1 VDTPN
6 PALAAFLE
14 LFVKLLADGTFLPV
28 AAGLVVALTAIF
40 KRFLPDNIS
49 SAVLALV
56 FQVIVWIAYVVAV
69 QLGYGSQFDTWIST
83 ITTIVVA
90 IAGLVGSSF
99 LATRAY
105 VYASD
110 REVPLFG
117 YSRASRRLAQKAKML
132 AETLP
137 NAELIQ
143 LIDERIMAAMQL
155 G

>member
-1 VDTPN
+1 MDTPN
-6 PALAAFLE
+6 PALQAFLE
-14 LFVKLLADGTFLPV
+14 LFVKLLADGTFILV
-28 AAGLVVALTAIF
+28 AAPLVVALTAIF

-69 QLGYGSQFDTWIST
+69 QLGYGSQFDSWIST

-105 VYASD
+105 NYAAD

-117 YSRASRRLAQKAKML
+117 YSRASRRMAQQMS
-132 AETLP
+132 
-137 NAELIQ
+137 NAELIR
-143 LIDERIMAAMQL
+143 LIDERIAATMVR